1 MANKR
6 RSDGI
11 ERNGSKTGAD
21 DPSATKR
28 EEHLRRS
35 FEKFR
40 REHRPR
46 TPIPQTLRDETL
58 AALRD
63 GMEELTVR
71 RACGISPE
79 QLYWWRKAHHSTEQG
94 SERGR
99 HKAQVLTVVDD
110 VSAIAV
116 QRDSGHQAQ
125 NLELR
130 IGRWVVCIQQHEG

>member
-6 RSDGI
+6 QDDRI
-11 ERNGSKTGAD
+11 KRNRSKTLAD

-35 FEKFR
+35 FERFR

-79 QLYWWRKAHHSTEQG
+79 QLYWWRKAQHSCEQG

-99 HKAQVLTVVDD
+99 QKAQVLTVVDD

-116 QRDSGHQAQ
+116 QRDSDHRAQ
-125 NLELR
+125 NLEFR
-130 IGRWVVCIQQHEG
+130 VGRWVVCIRQHEG

>member
-6 RSDGI
+6 RRDRI
-11 ERNGSKTGAD
+11 KPNGSKTFAD

-28 EEHLRRS
+28 EEHLRRR
-35 FEKFR
+35 FEEFR

-46 TPIPQTLRDETL
+46 TPIPQALRAETL
-58 AALRD
+58 ATLRD
-63 GMEELTVR
+63 GMAELTVR

-79 QLYWWRKAHHSTEQG
+79 QLYWWRKAQHWTEQG

-116 QRDSGHQAQ
+116 QRDSDHQAP

-130 IGRWVVCIQQHEG
+130 IDRWVVCIRQHEA